1 MFNSLQSGVS
11 LDAGLGP
18 PSHISLPPYMT
29 GIPLPGSCPPQP
41 QHIHINNFTANLNFP
56 GGQHTVV
63 SNPSQPS
70 LPPQPMPFTVGY
82 PSSGPYVAPFPQPSP
97 SPGRPATRCMAARPA
112 TAPPSSRPQPGPV

>member
-11 LDAGLGP
+11 LDTGLGP

-70 LPPQPMPFTVGY
+70 LPPQPMP
-82 PSSGPYVAPFPQPSP
+82 
-97 SPGRPATRCMAARPA
+97 
-112 TAPPSSRPQPGPV
+112 PQPGATVLGAPVAPGPSAVTPAANPFELTLVKTPLGFGMQLAW